1 MINKTTMKATQ
12 ERELDRMFQM
22 KVLEDSGHLSI
33 LGGTA
38 QVCHHFLQGKYDS
51 IRWYLPCGVPLVQW
65 QHGEIHGKNG
75 KELEDFIIKIKGE
88 EWHND
93 LIKRKFK
100 PAKYVEYET
109 VKKYLKGEIE
119 DYV

>member
-1 MINKTTMKATQ
+1 MKATQ
-12 ERELDRMFQM
+12 ERELDRMFQI
-22 KVLEDSGHLSI
+22 KILEDSKKVSI
-33 LGGTA
+33 LGGVA
-38 QVCHHFLQGKYDS
+38 QVAHHFVSGRCIS

-75 KELEDFIIKIKGE
+75 KELEDIIIKIKGE
-88 EWHND
+88 DWHQD